1 MRRRVELKRSKA
13 SSYWKTPNELRIIS
27 KIYSIDW
34 ITKEALG
41 TYMQIILS
49 KKIVP
54 LALVP
59 FLFNRCFSS
68 FFQHKYFVPWRWNL
82 CMDVPELQSGDSAV
96 LLLLTDPCS
105 GFLTSVSMA
114 LTATV
119 PTEKK
124 ARIEGR
130 ACLIS
135 CRQYRA
141 DWFKKSSIY
150 CNLYLKWRNKNKR
163 WNCRKVGFCFR

>member
-1 MRRRVELKRSKA
+1 MRRRVRSLNVVKRQVVT
-13 SSYWKTPNELRIIS
+13 KTPNALRIIS
-27 KIYSIDW
+27 KIYSIDG

-82 CMDVPELQSGDSAV
+82 CMDIPELQSGDNAI

-114 LTATV
+114 LIATV

-124 ARIEGR
+124 RLESKEELA
-130 ACLIS
+130 
-135 CRQYRA
+135 
-141 DWFKKSSIY
+141 WFPVDNIG
-150 CNLYLKWRNKNKR
+150 LTGL
-163 WNCRKVGFCFR
+163 RKAAYIVTFT